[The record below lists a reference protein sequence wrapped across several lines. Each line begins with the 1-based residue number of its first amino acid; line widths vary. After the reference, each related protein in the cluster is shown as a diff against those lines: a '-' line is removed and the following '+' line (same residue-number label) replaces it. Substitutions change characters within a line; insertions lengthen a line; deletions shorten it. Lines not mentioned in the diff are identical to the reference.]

1 MQGVIGAEPPQCVD
15 PLPTWSWKKK
25 KGKFSKKSFFNLAE
39 NCGASSL
46 WAVPHRYTRILCML
60 KPLWANNAHKV
71 EPNTGPIKNLSK
83 SLLILKS
90 PKTNLKFPFL
100 IAKSSPTVT
109 ILQCCRATVGCYWT
123 KLSKKIKMYKKRK
136 RRKIPKIWQFSKKI
150 RKFCNIQVF
159 KILKK
164 VFFP

>member
-1 MQGVIGAEPPQCVD
+1 MLIPTRVD
-15 PLPTWSWKKK
+15 PLSAILWKKK
-25 KGKFSKKSFFNLAE
+25 GEVQQKSFFNLAE
-39 NCGASSL
+39 NCDVSSL
-46 WAVPHRYTRILCML
+46 WVGCHRYTRIFCGS
-60 KPLWANNAHKV
+60 KPLWVNNARKV
-71 EPNTGPIKNLSK
+71 ESNTRLIKNLSK

-136 RRKIPKIWQFSKKI
+136 RRKIPKIWQFFKKMT
-150 RKFCNIQVF
+150 
-159 KILKK
+159 
-164 VFFP
+164 

>member
-1 MQGVIGAEPPQCVD
+1 MK
-15 PLPTWSWKKK
+15 T
-25 KGKFSKKSFFNLAE
+25 KSFFNLAE
-39 NCGASSL
+39 NCDVSSL
-46 WAVPHRYTRILCML
+46 WVGCHRYTRIFCGS
-60 KPLWANNAHKV
+60 KPLWVNNARKV
-71 EPNTGPIKNLSK
+71 ESNTRLIKNLSK

-136 RRKIPKIWQFSKKI
+136 RRKNPKIWQFFKKMT
-150 RKFCNIQVF
+150 
-159 KILKK
+159 
-164 VFFP
+164 

>member
-1 MQGVIGAEPPQCVD
+1 MPQNPPLVSTPFQLFLAAAVVVSEP
-15 PLPTWSWKKK
+15 
-25 KGKFSKKSFFNLAE
+25 KSFFNLAE

-46 WAVPHRYTRILCML
+46 WADHHRYTRILCVS

-100 IAKSSPTVT
+100 IAKRSPIFS
-109 ILQCCRATVGCYWT
+109 ILQFCRAIGGWYWT
-123 KLSKKIKMYKKRK
+123 KIAKKMKIYKKRK
-136 RRKIPKIWQFSKKI
+136 RRKMPKIWNFFKK
-150 RKFCNIQVF
+150 RT
-159 KILKK
+159 
-164 VFFP
+164 